1 VAVVATSRRL
11 EETDMDS
18 DVDDLDEVFSF
29 GTLGAGLA
37 IVTIAVSTAFF
48 EGPRDILRSSHA
60 EPIAKVSTAA
70 MPRTTRAFCSGRTD
84 HRLLAKLAK

>member
-1 VAVVATSRRL
+1 
-11 EETDMDS
+11 MDS

-60 EPIAKVSTAA
+60 EPIAKVATAA
-70 MPRTTRAFCSGRTD
+70 IPRTTKAFCSGKVD
-84 HRLLAKLAK
+84 HRLLATVSK